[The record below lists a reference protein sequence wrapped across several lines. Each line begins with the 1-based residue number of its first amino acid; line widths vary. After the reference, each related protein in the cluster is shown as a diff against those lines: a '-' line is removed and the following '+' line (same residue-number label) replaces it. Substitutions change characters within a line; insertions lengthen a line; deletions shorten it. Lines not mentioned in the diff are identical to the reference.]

1 MCIYTMDSP
10 GGYQLVGRTVPIWD
24 KLTLGAHSSRP
35 WLLNPFDQVEF
46 YPVSEEE
53 VNRLTEE
60 MKAGK
65 FPVEIVDTTFDHEQ
79 YMRWIQE
86 NSQSIEEFHKTQGG
100 EKMEEFSRLI
110 QVSNAELEAGKGGPQ
125 ISEEDKFSE
134 NAEMVYSEYSGR
146 FWKSL
151 VAVGDAV
158 KKGQALIVV
167 EAMKTEMMVVATR
180 AGKVAKIMHTNG
192 AMVDAG
198 DLVVVIE

>member
-1 MCIYTMDSP
+1 
-10 GGYQLVGRTVPIWD
+10 
-24 KLTLGAHSSRP
+24 
-35 WLLNPFDQVEF
+35 
-46 YPVSEEE
+46 
-53 VNRLTEE
+53 
-60 MKAGK
+60 
-65 FPVEIVDTTFDHEQ
+65 
-79 YMRWIQE
+79 
-86 NSQSIEEFHKTQGG
+86 
-100 EKMEEFSRLI
+100 MEEFSRLI